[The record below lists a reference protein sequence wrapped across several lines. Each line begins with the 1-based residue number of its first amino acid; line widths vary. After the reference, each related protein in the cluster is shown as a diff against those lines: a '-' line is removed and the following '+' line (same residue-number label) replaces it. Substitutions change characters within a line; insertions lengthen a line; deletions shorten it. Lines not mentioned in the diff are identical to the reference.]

1 MILPAKLV
9 RTALLTVAVSAIC
22 VVGASAASV
31 GAGTVNTD
39 ALRLREEA
47 STSSTILATASKGDT
62 VVVLEDAGNGWYKV
76 DYKSVEGYMSADY
89 VTVATK
95 ADVTIGYGLVK
106 TGGSTLNVRS
116 GPGTSYG
123 KVTSLSDGA
132 VVTIVGIDNGWYKIK
147 TSGGTVGYVS
157 SDSMV
162 TCKDSAGSRGDGT
175 VAASVS
181 SSNSLGQQIVDYAK
195 QFLGVPYVYGGN
207 GPNSFD
213 CSGFTTYVYRH
224 FGYTLNRTATG
235 QLSNGV
241 SVSKSEL
248 QPGDLVFFKDG
259 GSKPVSHV
267 GIYIGGGQ
275 FIHASTSTYEV
286 RINDLTSGYY
296 NNVYVYA
303 RRIL

>member
-1 MILPAKLV
+1 MILPAKFV
-9 RTALLTVAVSAIC
+9 RTALLTVAVSAVC

-47 STSSTILATASKGDT
+47 NSSSTILATASKGD
-62 VVVLEDAGNGWYKV
+62 VVVILEEESDGWYKV

-89 VTVATK
+89 LDVSTK
-95 ADVTIGYGLVK
+95 ADVTIGYGLVE
-106 TGGSTLNVRS
+106 TDGSPLNMRS
-116 GPGTSYG
+116 GPGTDYS
-123 KVTSLSDGA
+123 KVTSLNDGA
-132 VVTIVGIDNGWYKIK
+132 VVTIVGIDNGWYKVK
-147 TSGGTVGYVS
+147 TSGGSVGYVS
-157 SDSMV
+157 SDYMV

-175 VAASVS
+175 AVAASS
-181 SSNSLGQQIVDYAK
+181 GLGQQVVDYAK
-195 QFLGVPYVYGGN
+195 QYLGTPYVYGGN

-213 CSGFTTYVYRH
+213 CSGFTSYVYRH

-248 QPGDLVFFKDG
+248 QPGDLVFFKSG

-267 GIYIGGGQ
+267 GIYVGGGQ
-275 FIHASTSTYEV
+275 FIHASTNTYEV
-286 RINDLTSGYY
+286 RYDNLTSGYY

-303 RRIL
+303 RRVL